1 MTVHFIMVSGVRFH
15 IFRKWSGTKN
25 RKFHFLMDSENVQSV
40 LKEVCTTSFRC
51 TASSDHLQFCAFRLS
66 NTLIARIIHLD
77 DTVWFVAFQKW
88 LFPPPIRK
96 HLGRSAG
103 ICVFTEVDGK
113 MSPQGPG
120 ICTASQTT
128 SIFALAFV
136 CLISSVWCILKN
148 SQLFFFS
155 CQMKP
160 KKGSSKPAFVLFFSN
175 EWNVKTH
182 NAHHEQKNN
191 SIFFLP
197 LTMHVIPAWII
208 MINYIYKF
216 FRLHNPF
223 HKYTYCSSFP
233 QHKYF
238 NIFTATARS
247 FPVLFESAT
256 LKPMMLNRRIICPH
270 FVFLF

>member
-1 MTVHFIMVSGVRFH
+1 MNNTFGWYSLICGVPKVAFPTPHQETSGKVSGYLCFHWSRWKNVSPGARHLHSESNNLNLCSCICLFNIFSLMHIKKQPVIFFFPVRWSQ
-15 IFRKWSGTKN
+15 RKDPPSQLL
-25 RKFHFLMDSENVQSV
+25 FYSFLMNEM
-40 LKEVCTTSFRC
+40 LK
-51 TASSDHLQFCAFRLS
+51 
-66 NTLIARIIHLD
+66 
-77 DTVWFVAFQKW
+77 
-88 LFPPPIRK
+88 
-96 HLGRSAG
+96 
-103 ICVFTEVDGK
+103 
-113 MSPQGPG
+113 
-120 ICTASQTT
+120 
-128 SIFALAFV
+128 
-136 CLISSVWCILKN
+136 
-148 SQLFFFS
+148 
-155 CQMKP
+155 
-160 KKGSSKPAFVLFFSN
+160 
-175 EWNVKTH
+175 H